1 MPVMKN
7 AVPVMDEGP
16 IDSAVG
22 LTGAKFRRI
31 ASLLGGVDRNMCG
44 LWFFSLV
51 RHPRDESLTQFCLFW
66 EESLEF

>member
-1 MPVMKN
+1 MKN

-22 LTGAKFRRI
+22 FTGAKFRRI
-31 ASLLGGVDRNMCG
+31 ASLLRGVDRNMCG

-51 RHPRDESLTQFCLFW
+51 RHPRDESLTQFYLFW
-66 EESLEF
+66 KESLEF

>member
-1 MPVMKN
+1 MKN

-22 LTGAKFRRI
+22 FNGAKFRRT

-44 LWFFSLV
+44 LWFFSLM
-51 RHPRDESLTQFCLFW
+51 RHPRDESLTQFYLFR

>member
-1 MPVMKN
+1 
-7 AVPVMDEGP
+7 MDEGP

-22 LTGAKFRRI
+22 FTGAKFRKI

-44 LWFFSLV
+44 LWFFSLT
-51 RHPRDESLTQFCLFW
+51 RHPRDESLTQFYLSW

>member
-22 LTGAKFRRI
+22 FTGAKFRRI